1 MSEEDKF
8 DEESSDSISSKG
20 NGQDDE
26 DIEIEVLDPGEPT
39 PATLESGEEVL
50 EEIRSLESRLQEL
63 EKEKA
68 ELQDRLLRKHADF
81 DNYRKRTEKDKQE
94 FKRFAL
100 SDFMSELILILDNF
114 ERALAHSEEQSGQE
128 YRKGVE
134 LIYRQLRDL
143 MEKKGV
149 KAIQVEGEQFD
160 PNYHEAI
167 ARELRN
173 DLPDNTILEE
183 LQKGYLLH
191 NKLLRPAM
199 VKVSFRTDGDEEQSG
214 DDELEVKTSADEE
227 GWEKT
232 EL

>member
-114 ERALAHSEEQSGQE
+114 ER
-128 YRKGVE
+128 
-134 LIYRQLRDL
+134 
-143 MEKKGV
+143 
-149 KAIQVEGEQFD
+149 
-160 PNYHEAI
+160 
-167 ARELRN
+167 
-173 DLPDNTILEE
+173 
-183 LQKGYLLH
+183 
-191 NKLLRPAM
+191 
-199 VKVSFRTDGDEEQSG
+199 
-214 DDELEVKTSADEE
+214 
-227 GWEKT
+227 
-232 EL
+232 